1 MSNYTK
7 TTNFA
12 AKDSLPSGDAGKII
26 QGTEFNTEFD
36 DIATAIATKS
46 SRSIRTGTGGSGKIF
61 TNLDNLS
68 ELTNEQLAALGEV
81 YKKRKGPIR
90 TPFNKRI

>member
-36 DIATAIATKS
+36 DIATSIATKS
-46 SRSIRTGTGGSGKIF
+46 DTASPTFTGTVTVPALTVTGDVTMILNDSDTVTINGG
-61 TNLDNLS
+61 T
-68 ELTNEQLAALGEV
+68 
-81 YKKRKGPIR
+81 Y
-90 TPFNKRI
+90 